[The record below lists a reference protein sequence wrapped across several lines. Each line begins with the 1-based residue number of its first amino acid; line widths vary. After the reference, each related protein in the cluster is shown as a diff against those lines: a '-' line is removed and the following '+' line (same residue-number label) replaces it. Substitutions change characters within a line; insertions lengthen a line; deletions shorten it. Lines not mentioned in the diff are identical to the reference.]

1 MHRLLVACAAVVLAV
16 SSAGA
21 AAAGPGAAG
30 ANSWA
35 FTCDA
40 GPLTKDASRK
50 KLTAALGAANV
61 TEVRLTDDADGHP
74 YKETLLFANKP
85 GDDVKITWGD
95 DVDGARKGPN
105 QMMVAYSNSNRTD
118 WRGPLGVRLGS
129 TIAEVEA
136 ANGRPFAIMGFA
148 QSEGSGQVMD
158 WRGGALA
165 TAMRDCVLE
174 IVFNAGDVEGA
185 AAADALIASDD
196 PAVRAANPIVGSM
209 ALSFWQKR

>member
-1 MHRLLVACAAVVLAV
+1 MHRLLGACAAVVLALC
-16 SSAGA
+16 SAGA
-21 AAAGPGAAG
+21 EAAG
-30 ANSWA
+30 AGPTGPTSRD
-35 FTCDA
+35 FTCDK
-40 GPLTKDASRK
+40 GPLAKDASRK
-50 KLTAALGAANV
+50 KLAAALGAANV
-61 TEVRLTDDADGHP
+61 TEANLTDSADGHA

-85 GDDVKITWGD
+85 ADEIEVHWADEA
-95 DVDGARKGPN
+95 DGARRGPIA
-105 QMMVAYSNSNRTD
+105 MTVANSSNRSD
-118 WRGPLGVRLGS
+118 WLGPLGVRLGS

-165 TAMRDCVLE
+165 TAMRNCVLE

>member
-1 MHRLLVACAAVVLAV
+1 MHRLLGAAVVLALCG
-16 SSAGA
+16 AGA
-21 AAAGPGAAG
+21 AAAGAGPAG

-50 KLTAALGAANV
+50 KLTAAFGAADV
-61 TEVRLTDDADGHP
+61 TEAKLTDDADGHP

-85 GDDVKITWGD
+85 GDVVEVHWADE
-95 DVDGARKGPN
+95 VDGAGKGP
-105 QMMVAYSNSNRTD
+105 MAMTVANSSNRSD

-165 TAMRDCVLE
+165 TAMRNCVLE

-185 AAADALIASDD
+185 ATADAPIASDD

>member
-1 MHRLLVACAAVVLAV
+1 MHRFLGPCAVVVLALC
-16 SSAGA
+16 SAGA
-21 AAAGPGAAG
+21 EAAGPGPAG
-30 ANSWA
+30 ADSWD
-35 FTCDA
+35 FTCDT
-40 GPLTKDASRK
+40 GPLTKHASRK
-50 KLTAALGAANV
+50 KLAAAFGAANV
-61 TEVRLTDDADGHP
+61 TEAKLNDESGEV
-74 YKETLLFANKP
+74 YKATVLFANKP
-85 GDDVKITWGD
+85 GDDVKIAWGD

-105 QMMVAYSNSNRTD
+105 AITVAYESANHSH

-165 TAMRDCVLE
+165 TAMRNCVLE

-185 AAADALIASDD
+185 AAADAPIASDD
-196 PAVRAANPIVGSM
+196 PAVRAAKPIVGSM